1 MRILERI
8 ITRVE
13 RGRWAELAAIEQ
25 RFEAVERKYGFPPAH
40 RYRAGAGG
48 SDMNTMVLHRE
59 WESYAARE
67 KAYESALGDSEW
79 QKVGADS
86 RGIIASS
93 QAEFYHPMD
102 LAELSKRAADEGT
115 VGGRPVIAHLPGG
128 MDVVK

>member
-25 RFEAVERKYGFPPAH
+25 RFEAVERKYGFPAGH
-40 RYRAGAGG
+40 RYRAGAGA

-67 KAYESALGDSEW
+67 KAYESALADPEW

-93 QAEFYHPMD
+93 QAEFYHPVD
-102 LAELSKRAADEGT
+102 LAELSKHATAEAAA
-115 VGGRPVIAHLPGG
+115 GGRPIIAHLPGG